1 MPTVTMK
8 RPRATNVALTVLV
21 LIALLSLAG
30 YLQAA
35 MLQPSHY
42 RTTAVVYLCIGIAC
56 VLGII
61 ALVAYDRGKRTASRP
76 AI

>member
-1 MPTVTMK
+1 MK
-8 RPRATNVALTVLV
+8 RPRATHVALTALV
-21 LIALLSLAG
+21 LIALLSFAG

-42 RTTAVVYLCIGIAC
+42 RATAIAYLCIGIAC